1 MTKFIATF
9 SDGQTIVRNS
19 DRAYAFAYAVIG
31 PCGIIKNSGFSADRA
46 NAAKAA
52 EASLPKGISSRDR
65 KSLAMRYYHA
75 QLAKA
80 EGLTYQQWVAKI
92 NEDAAARRAALRV
105 EIVAI

>member
-52 EASLPKGISSRDR
+52 EASLPKGITTRDR
-65 KSLAMRYYHA
+65 KHPSIRRYHA

-80 EGLTYQQWVAKI
+80 EGLTYEQWVKKVDD
-92 NEDAAARRAALRV
+92 DAAARRAALRV
-105 EIVAI
+105 EIVAL